1 MKRKKLVEVF
11 CNGKKNRLSPFIGN
25 GTSGLRM
32 RVNLHF
38 LNENLNFIDYKF
50 NGLRTD
56 EQFKRLLIF
65 QLILLDNAIE
75 RANSLPELEPSR

>member
-1 MKRKKLVEVF
+1 
-11 CNGKKNRLSPFIGN
+11 
-25 GTSGLRM
+25 M